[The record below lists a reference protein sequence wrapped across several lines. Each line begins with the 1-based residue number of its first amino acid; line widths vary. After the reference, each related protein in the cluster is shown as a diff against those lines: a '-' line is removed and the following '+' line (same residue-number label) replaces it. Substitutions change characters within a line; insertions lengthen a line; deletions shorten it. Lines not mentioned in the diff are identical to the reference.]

1 MGARKK
7 MSWGGPR
14 KGAGRK
20 PGGGGP
26 VELIRRNRIVVMLRD
41 DELAK
46 LRRLADERNL
56 PLGTVAYEFVA
67 RGLARLP

>member
-1 MGARKK
+1 MKK
-7 MSWGGPR
+7 GSWGGPR

-20 PGGGGP
+20 RGGGGP
-26 VELIRRNRIVVMLRD
+26 VESLRRNRVVVMLRD

-56 PLGTVAYEFVA
+56 PLGTVAYQFVG
-67 RGLARLP
+67 RGLAARS